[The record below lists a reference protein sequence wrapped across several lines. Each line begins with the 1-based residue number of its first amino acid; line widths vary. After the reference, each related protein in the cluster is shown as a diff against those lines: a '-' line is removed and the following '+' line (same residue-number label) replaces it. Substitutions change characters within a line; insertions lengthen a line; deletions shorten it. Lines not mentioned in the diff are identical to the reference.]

1 MGTVPNPNP
10 PGGPP
15 PPGRPPI
22 NPPVPCVV
30 APPPPVSDDPI
41 VAQEQARIWR
51 GNVIEQEATIADL
64 VRQLADHTAQSS
76 LGEAVDRL
84 QSECNRLTPF
94 EGLCE
99 RAAQM
104 IRPDT
109 RNPQEEK
116 WWEDYQAT
124 KE

>member
-1 MGTVPNPNP
+1 MSEP
-10 PGGPP
+10 
-15 PPGRPPI
+15 RPPDPTGNPFPPR
-22 NPPVPCVV
+22 NPPVPCVE
-30 APPPPVSDDPI
+30 APVIEPPPVSDDPV
-41 VAQEQARIWR
+41 VAQKQAHVWR